1 MKLIKQFFSRDKKMP
16 NLYAID
22 RMTLSMN
29 ELQSDRYMERE
40 FLYYNTLYRDS
51 IREKIE
57 CLLTE
62 PKNRKI
68 HLVGLM
74 GSGKSYFL
82 SDYVLRNR
90 FQGPEHKFRILYINN
105 SQEFLSDHI
114 NYLFNE
120 IKYMVCL
127 DFENNKFDFEGWL
140 EKLYQSRFP
149 RKHSIYF
156 EFLEELKIYYKS
168 RGISLI
174 LIWDQ
179 INVMYRMKKQN
190 KLGFQIYS
198 ELTGNESYFDH
209 MVLSASNN
217 NQEINI
223 EASKIITIEMNPF
236 DIFNK
241 KELVNLIEAETE
253 FFKLI
258 PLDVN
263 KENIFEYVSA
273 LSESLNFSVTE
284 YYFYKFTAWDSKLH
298 CSIISKNSAETN
310 ENNYFTARSI
320 AIQKSER
327 KFREEYLKDDN
338 DVNFYNSIIK
348 KIQIFNQNIYIFDGN
363 TVKYNSLF
371 FFK

>member
-29 ELQSDRYMERE
+29 ELQSDRYMERD

-51 IREKIE
+51 IREKLD
-57 CLLTE
+57 CLLKE
-62 PKNRKI
+62 RENNRI

-82 SDYVLRNR
+82 SDYG

-105 SQEFLSDHI
+105 SQEFLRNSMD
-114 NYLFNE
+114 YLLNE
-120 IKYMVCL
+120 IQYMICL
-127 DFENNKFDFEGWL
+127 DFEVDFENEKFHFGKLL
-140 EKLYQSRFP
+140 ELLNQNRIHSEQ
-149 RKHSIYF
+149 SIYF
-156 EFLEELKIYYKS
+156 DFLKKLKFYYKS
-168 RGISLI
+168 RGIFLI

-179 INVMYRMKKQN
+179 INVMHRIENQN
-190 KLGFQIYS
+190 KPGFKIYS
-198 ELTGNESYFDH
+198 QLTENNFYFDYII
-209 MVLSASNN
+209 LSASNN

-223 EASKIITIEMNPF
+223 EASQIITIEMNPF

-241 KELVNLIEAETE
+241 KELVNLIIAETK
-253 FFKLI
+253 FFKLF

-263 KENIFEYVSA
+263 KENISEYVSA
-273 LSESLNFSVTE
+273 LSEFLNFSVTE

-320 AIQKSER
+320 AIRKSER
-327 KFREEYLKDDN
+327 KFREEYLKDDD